1 MKEPVIRAH
10 IVLPEE
16 LVQSVDR
23 LVGRRKL
30 SEFVAEAVAEKVAR
44 LRLIEAAEV
53 VAGSLANV
61 DIPGWGTSEEAGAW
75 VRASRKMDDDRL
87 RRILADR

>member
-1 MKEPVIRAH
+1 V
-10 IVLPEE
+10 VLPEE
-16 LVQSVDR
+16 LVQSIDR
-23 LVGRRKL
+23 LVGRRKR

-44 LRLIEAAEV
+44 LRLIEATEEA
-53 VAGSLANV
+53 AGSLANV
-61 DIPGWGTSEEAGAW
+61 DIPGWATSEEAAAW